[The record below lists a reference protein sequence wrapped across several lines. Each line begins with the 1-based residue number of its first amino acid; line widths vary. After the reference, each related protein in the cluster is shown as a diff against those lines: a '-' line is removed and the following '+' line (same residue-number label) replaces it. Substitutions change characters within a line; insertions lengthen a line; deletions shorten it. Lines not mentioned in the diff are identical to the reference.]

1 MHRHNRGTPQ
11 QPAELNGIAHAQADG
26 WNHTHGGGLMVH
38 HTDRSLIGNHGGKRR
53 GGGIAR
59 HRNHIQ
65 PDRAD
70 RGHRLQLIERNMPG
84 GGRIDHASILGYRNK
99 RAGEPAH
106 MRAGHEPALL
116 DRIVEQSKRRHGTVS
131 SHSFQTHFFKDTR
144 Y

>member
-1 MHRHNRGTPQ
+1 
-11 QPAELNGIAHAQADG
+11 
-26 WNHTHGGGLMVH
+26 MVH

-70 RGHRLQLIERNMPG
+70 RGHRLQLIECNMPG
-84 GGRIDHASILGYRNK
+84 SSRIDHASILRYRNK